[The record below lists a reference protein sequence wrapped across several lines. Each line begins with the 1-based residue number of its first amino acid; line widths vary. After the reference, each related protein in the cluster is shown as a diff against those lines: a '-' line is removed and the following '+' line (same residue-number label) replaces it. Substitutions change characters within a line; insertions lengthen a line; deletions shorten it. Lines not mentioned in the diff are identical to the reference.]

1 MEHRILLV
9 DDDPGAREALSSILA
24 DEGFQVT
31 CAADGQEALEH
42 LRSEPPPCLILL
54 DLTMPVMDGWE
65 FRSAQKKDPALAS
78 IPVVVLTANKLSDET
93 ETAIDG
99 ADIVPKPI
107 DFDVLLSA
115 VQRHC

>member
-1 MEHRILLV
+1 
-9 DDDPGAREALSSILA
+9 
-24 DEGFQVT
+24 
-31 CAADGQEALEH
+31 
-42 LRSEPPPCLILL
+42 
-54 DLTMPVMDGWE
+54 
-65 FRSAQKKDPALAS
+65 
-78 IPVVVLTANKLSDET
+78 VLTATKLSDET